1 MTQDNE
7 RVTSMKSNRRV
18 DIVLGA
24 TFLLTTFAPLATHAQ
39 TDAAVPAAAQAKLTE
54 GAKYEDRRQLGAA
67 MESYKQALKA
77 AGKDCVACLDALS
90 RVELKM
96 DLYKDSAADAA
107 QMAAHAPEPK
117 LKAQAEYREG
127 LAFFR
132 LYQAQ
137 TIGLGSIDKDEKH
150 AINALK
156 QAEPPLKQGETDDP
170 ANEPLRMLHGRVLAA
185 LKQDEDA
192 SREFEACAAAGAN
205 PEECTRARHFAHD
218 VSLARGEPAPAFELT
233 TMDGK
238 KVSLDSLAG
247 KVVLVDF
254 WATWCGVCAR
264 DSDYV
269 QSMFDSFDESRFVL
283 LEVSVDDSEPAWRN
297 YVEDKRMH
305 GVQTLDEHKNMQDLF
320 HVAAFPTYVVIDG
333 DGMVRLRAVGIEGD
347 LKGQVRKLLAAAPDT
362 PDTRKVLSKAGAE

>member
-1 MTQDNE
+1 MD
-7 RVTSMKSNRRV
+7 
-18 DIVLGA
+18 
-24 TFLLTTFAPLATHAQ
+24 
-39 TDAAVPAAAQAKLTE
+39 
-54 GAKYEDRRQLGAA
+54 
-67 MESYKQALKA
+67 SYKQALKA
-77 AGKDCVACLDALS
+77 AGKDCVACFDALA

-96 DLYKDSAADAA
+96 ELYKDSAAAAA
-107 QMAAHAPEPK
+107 QMATHAPDPK
-117 LKAQAEYREG
+117 LKAEAEYREG

-137 TIGLGSIDKDEKH
+137 TIGLGSIDKDVKH

-156 QAEPPLKQGETDDP
+156 QAELAVEAGRNGRSRQRTSAYEARPRTRRAEAATKTP
-170 ANEPLRMLHGRVLAA
+170 AASSKPLRRCHRYP
-185 LKQDEDA
+185 
-192 SREFEACAAAGAN
+192 RT

-269 QSMFDSFDESRFVL
+269 QSMFVSFDEQGFVL
-283 LEVSVDDSEPAWRN
+283 LEVSVDDSESAWRN
-297 YVEDKRMH
+297 YVEDKRMQ
-305 GVQTLDEHKNMQDLF
+305 GVHSLDEHKALQDLF
-320 HVAAFPTYVVIDG
+320 HVAAFPTYVIIDG
-333 DGMVRLRAVGIEGD
+333 DGMVRMRAVGIEAD

-362 PDTRKVLSKAGAE
+362 PDTRKGTAQGRSRITRTPPHTTFVKLRSGAFLVSIQRRDRPTKLVLG

>member
-1 MTQDNE
+1 MI
-7 RVTSMKSNRRV
+7 SGAA
-18 DIVLGA
+18 VLLVA
-24 TFLLTTFAPLATHAQ
+24 CTPFTHAQ
-39 TDAAVPAAAQAKLTE
+39 TDAALPAAAQAKLTE
-54 GAKYEDRRQLGAA
+54 GAKYEERRQLSAA
-67 MESYKQALKA
+67 MDSDKQALKA
-77 AGKDCVACLDALS
+77 AGKDCVACFDALA
-90 RVELKM
+90 RVEMKM
-96 DLYKDSAADAA
+96 DLYKESAADAA
-107 QMAAHAPEPK
+107 QMAAHSANPRQ
-117 LKAQAEYREG
+117 KAEAEYREG

-137 TIGLGSIDKDEKH
+137 TIGFGSIDKDVKH
-150 AINALK
+150 AINAL
-156 QAEPPLKQGETDDP
+156 QEAEQPLKQGETDDP
-170 ANEPLRMLHGRVLAA
+170 ANEPLRMLRGRVLAA
-185 LKQDEDA
+185 LKDDEDA
-192 SREFEACAAAGAN
+192 SREFEACAAATGAN

-269 QSMFDSFDESRFVL
+269 QSMFDSFDENRFVL
-283 LEVSVDDSEPAWRN
+283 LEVSVDDNESAWHN

-305 GVQTLDEHKNMQDLF
+305 GVQTLDEHKNMRELF
-320 HVAAFPTYVVIDG
+320 HVAAFPTYVIIDG

-347 LKGQVRKLLAAAPDT
+347 LKGQVRKLLATAPDA
-362 PDTRKVLSKAGAE
+362 PGTRKLLPRAGAE

>member
-1 MTQDNE
+1 M
-7 RVTSMKSNRRV
+7 MF
-18 DIVLGA
+18 GA
-24 TFLLTTFAPLATHAQ
+24 ACLLATLTFSAAHAQ
-39 TDAAVPAAAQAKLTE
+39 NDAATAVPAAAQAKLTE
-54 GAKYEDRRQLGAA
+54 GAKYEQRMQLSAA
-67 MESYKQALKA
+67 MDSDKQALKA
-77 AGKDCVACLDALS
+77 AGKDCVACLDALA
-90 RVELKM
+90 RVEMKM
-96 DLYKDSAADAA
+96 ELYRDSAGDAA
-107 QMAAHAPEPK
+107 QMAAQLAAHAALPK

-150 AINALK
+150 AVNALK
-156 QAEPPLKQGETDDP
+156 QAEPPLKLGEADDP

-192 SREFEACAAAGAN
+192 SREFEACAAATGAN
-205 PEECTRARHFAHD
+205 PEECTRARHFAKD

-233 TMDGK
+233 TMDGR

-283 LEVSVDDSEPAWRN
+283 LEVSVDDSEAKWRN

-305 GVQTLDEHKNMQDLF
+305 GVQTLDQHKAMQDLF
-320 HVAAFPTYVVIDG
+320 HVAAFPTYLVIDG
-333 DGMVRLRAVGIEGD
+333 DGMVRMRAVGIEAD
-347 LKGQVRKLLAAAPDT
+347 LKGEVRKLLAASPQT
-362 PDTRKVLSKAGAE
+362 PDTRKILPKAGAE

>member
-1 MTQDNE
+1 ML
-7 RVTSMKSNRRV
+7 MKRNRSTP
-18 DIVLGA
+18 IVFSA
-24 TFLLTTFAPLATHAQ
+24 TFLLAVFTPFAAPAQ
-39 TDAAVPAAAQAKLTE
+39 SDVALPAAAQAKLTE
-54 GAKYEDRRQLGAA
+54 GAKYEDRRQLSAA
-67 MESYKQALKA
+67 VDSYKQALKT
-77 AGKDCVACLDALS
+77 AGKDCVACFDALA

-96 DLYKDSAADAA
+96 ELYKDSADAAA
-107 QMAAHAPEPK
+107 QMATHAPDPK
-117 LKAQAEYREG
+117 LKAEAEYREG
-127 LAFFR
+127 LALFR
-132 LYQAQ
+132 LYEAQ
-137 TIGLGSIDKDEKH
+137 TIGIGSIAKDEKH

-156 QAEPPLKQGETDDP
+156 SAEPPLKQGETDDP

-185 LKQDEDA
+185 LKQDESA
-192 SREFEACAAAGAN
+192 SREFEACAAAPGVN

-269 QSMFDSFDESRFVL
+269 QSMFDSFDENRFVL
-283 LEVSVDDSEPAWRN
+283 LEVSVDDSESAWRN

-347 LKGQVRKLLAAAPDT
+347 LKGQVRKLLAAAPDI
-362 PDTRKVLSKAGAE
+362 PETRKILPRAGAE

>member
-1 MTQDNE
+1 
-7 RVTSMKSNRRV
+7 MKNNRYSPMIFGV
-18 DIVLGA
+18 A
-24 TFLLTTFAPLATHAQ
+24 LLLAPFVAHAQ

-67 MESYKQALKA
+67 LDSYKQALKA
-77 AGKDCVACLDALS
+77 AGKDCAACFEALA
-90 RVELKM
+90 RVEMKM
-96 DLYKDSAADAA
+96 EIYKDSADSAA
-107 QMAAHAPEPK
+107 QMAAHVADPK
-117 LKAQAEYREG
+117 VKAEAEYREG

-137 TIGLGSIDKDEKH
+137 TIGLGTIDKDEKR
-150 AINALK
+150 ALNSLK
-156 QAEPPLKQGETDDP
+156 LAEPPLKQGETDDP

-185 LKQDEDA
+185 LKQDEIA
-192 SREFEACAAAGAN
+192 SREFEACAAATGAN

-247 KVVLVDF
+247 KVVLIDF

-269 QSMFDSFDESRFVL
+269 QSMLDSFDEKRFVL
-283 LEVSVDDSEPAWRN
+283 LEVSTDDSEAKWRN
-297 YVEDKRMH
+297 FVEDKRLH
-305 GVQTLDEHKNMQDLF
+305 GVHTLDEHKNMQDLF

-333 DGMVRLRAVGIEGD
+333 DGMVRLRAVGIEAD
-347 LKGQVRKLLAAAPDT
+347 LKGEVRKLLATAPDS
-362 PDTRKVLSKAGAE
+362 PDTRKLLPRAGAE

>member
-1 MTQDNE
+1 MF
-7 RVTSMKSNRRV
+7 
-18 DIVLGA
+18 GA
-24 TFLLTTFAPLATHAQ
+24 ACLVATLAFSAAHAQ
-39 TDAAVPAAAQAKLTE
+39 NDAATAVPAAAQTKLTE
-54 GAKYEDRRQLGAA
+54 GAKYEQRHQLSAA
-67 MESYKQALKA
+67 MDSDKQALKA
-77 AGKDCVACLDALS
+77 AGKDCFACFDALA
-90 RVELKM
+90 RVEMKM
-96 DLYKDSAADAA
+96 ELYKDSAGDAA
-107 QMAAHAPEPK
+107 QMAAHAADAK

-137 TIGLGSIDKDEKH
+137 TIGLGSIGKDEKH

-156 QAEPPLKQGETDDP
+156 QAEPPLKLGETDDP
-170 ANEPLRMLHGRVLAA
+170 GNEPLRMLHGRVLAA

-192 SREFEACAAAGAN
+192 SREFEACAAATGAN

-269 QSMFDSFDESRFVL
+269 QSMFDSFDENRFVL
-283 LEVSVDDSEPAWRN
+283 LEVSVDDNESAWRN

-305 GVQTLDEHKNMQDLF
+305 GVQTLDEHKAMQDLF
-320 HVAAFPTYVVIDG
+320 HVAAFPTYLVIDG
-333 DGMVRLRAVGIEGD
+333 DGMVRMRAVGIEAD
-347 LKGQVRKLLAAAPDT
+347 LKGEVRKLLAASPAA
-362 PDTRKVLSKAGAE
+362 PDTRKILPKAGAE

>member
-1 MTQDNE
+1 MKRSH
-7 RVTSMKSNRRV
+7 RVF
-18 DIVLGA
+18 GA
-24 TFLLTTFAPLATHAQ
+24 AFLLTALTSFAAHAQ
-39 TDAAVPAAAQAKLTE
+39 NDAAALAVPAAAQAKLTE
-54 GAKYEDRRQLGAA
+54 GAKYEDRHQLSAA
-67 MESYKQALKA
+67 MDSDKQALKA
-77 AGKDCVACLDALS
+77 AGKDCVACFDALA
-90 RVELKM
+90 RVEM
-96 DLYKDSAADAA
+96 EMEIYKDSADAAA
-107 QMAAHAPEPK
+107 QMAAHAPDSAQ
-117 LKAQAEYREG
+117 KAQAEYREG

-156 QAEPPLKQGETDDP
+156 QAEPPLKQGEADDP

-185 LKQDEDA
+185 LKQDESA
-192 SREFEACAAAGAN
+192 SREFEACAAATGAN

-233 TMDGK
+233 AMDGK

-283 LEVSVDDSEPAWRN
+283 LEVSVDDSESKWRN

-305 GVQTLDEHKNMQDLF
+305 GVQTLDQHKAMQDLF

-333 DGMVRLRAVGIEGD
+333 DGMVRLRAIGIEAD
-347 LKGQVRKLLAAAPDT
+347 LKGEVRKLLAASPQT
-362 PDTRKVLSKAGAE
+362 PDTRKILPKAGAE